1 MDNEFIDEAIKIER
15 KKWIRY
21 INIIL
26 GKDMSKENMKKCLKN
41 LIEMEKE

>member
-1 MDNEFIDEAIKIER
+1 MDNKFIDEAIKIER
-15 KKWIRY
+15 QKWIGY

-26 GKDMSKENMKKCLKN
+26 EKDMSKESIKKCLKN